1 MGEVATKICGGS
13 SLLDMLMKKY
23 GEDVGRFIAIE
34 KGKQF
39 VDTKLADVKKLVG
52 SQSGGMLQQL
62 LGVIDGKKA

>member
-39 VDTKLADVKKLVG
+39 VDTKLADVKK
-52 SQSGGMLQQL
+52 
-62 LGVIDGKKA
+62 